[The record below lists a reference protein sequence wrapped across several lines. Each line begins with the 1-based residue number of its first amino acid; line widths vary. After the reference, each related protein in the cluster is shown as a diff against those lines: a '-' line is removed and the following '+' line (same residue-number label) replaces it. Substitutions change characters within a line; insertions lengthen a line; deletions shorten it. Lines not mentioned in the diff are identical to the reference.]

1 MSKHPVSEVP
11 PASVELGLERIV
23 FFSDA
28 VMAIA
33 ITLLAIDIK
42 VPEIAASAARSE
54 LPARL
59 SELSPQIM
67 SFVISFVV
75 VGIYW
80 MSHHRYFGFIQ
91 RYDRW
96 LMLLNLLFLLFIA
109 AMPFSTGLLGQFAYL
124 PLGVIVYAADVVAIG
139 LSLSALWGYAS
150 HGHRLVDPA
159 LDPRLIRT
167 MSVRAFVAPM
177 VFLLS
182 IPIGLTSPFGA
193 MVTWWVSPIIAL
205 VAVRLVERGQA
216 RRRRRSPG
224 DRG

>member
-1 MSKHPVSEVP
+1 MLKRPVSEVP
-11 PASVELGLERIV
+11 PGGVELGLERIV

-59 SELSPQIM
+59 SELSPRIM

-91 RYDRW
+91 RYDNR

-109 AMPFSTGLLGQFAYL
+109 AMPFAAGLLGQFSYL
-124 PLGVIVYAADVVAIG
+124 SLGVIVYAADVVAIG
-139 LSLSALWGYAS
+139 LSMSALWWYAS
-150 HGHRLVDPA
+150 HGHRLVDPS

-167 MSVRAFVAPM
+167 LSTRAFVAPI
-177 VFLLS
+177 VFLVS
-182 IPIGLTSPFGA
+182 IPIGLANPMGA
-193 MVTWWVSPIIAL
+193 MVTWWASPIIVL
-205 VAVRLVERGQA
+205 VAVRLASRGRA
-216 RRRRRSPG
+216 RWGRRPHG
-224 DRG
+224 KGG